1 MDTVWNVAVD
11 FWDVLLKMSPY
22 LLFGFLVAGVLSVLV
37 RPAWVEKHLGGRGFW
52 NITKASLMGVP
63 LPLCSCGVIPVAASL
78 RRHGAGKGPTTSF
91 LISTPQTGVDSVF
104 VTFSLLGPVAAI
116 FRPLAALACGLIGGS
131 AVALSTQENNPDSD
145 VEHMQEGA
153 ACTDAC
159 CVDGETDHPW
169 RRGLK
174 YGFVT
179 LPADIGK
186 ALLVGLVIAALIS
199 ALVPQEQLIKVVGGG
214 ILGMLVMMLFGVP
227 MYVCATASVPIAAA
241 LVSKGV
247 EPGAAM
253 VFLMTGPATNAATI
267 ATLWRTMG
275 RKTAIIY
282 LLSVALTALAAGMIL
297 NWIFHSTGM
306 KPAPP
311 MGEMMP
317 MWLKLGST
325 VLLIAVLGHA
335 ILRPKLTG
343 WLTARR
349 SQQERWNEP
358 AAPEDLAERL
368 AGETPGGNAWRVR
381 IEGMHCSHCADAV
394 KRALQEVAGVRN
406 ASADAGKGRADV
418 TGEAIQPDRLREAVE
433 SLGYE
438 VKGVAVRA

>member
-1 MDTVWNVAVD
+1 MDIAWNVAID
-11 FWDVLLKMSPY
+11 FWNVLLEMSPY

-37 RPAWVEKHLGGRGFW
+37 RPAWVEKHLGGSGFW

-91 LISTPQTGVDSVF
+91 LISTPQTGVDSIF

-116 FRPLAALACGLIGGS
+116 FRPFAALLCGLIGGS
-131 AVALSTQENNPDSD
+131 AVALSTQEDHPNED

-159 CVDGETDHPW
+159 CVEGGSEHPW
-169 RRGLK
+169 VRGLK

-214 ILGMLVMMLFGVP
+214 ILGMLVMMVLGVP

-275 RKTAIIY
+275 KRTAVIY
-282 LLSVALTALAAGMIL
+282 LASVAVTALVAGTVL
-297 NWIFHSTGM
+297 NWVFRVTEM

-325 VLLIAVLGHA
+325 ILLIAVLAHA
-335 ILRPKLTG
+335 MIRPKLTG
-343 WLTARR
+343 WLAKRR
-349 SQQERWNEP
+349 SQQERWGEP
-358 AAPEDLAERL
+358 TAPEQLAERL
-368 AGETPGGNAWRVR
+368 VGEGADGSAWRMR

-394 KRALQEVAGVRN
+394 KRALHEVAGVQT
-406 ASADAGKGRADV
+406 ASANADTGRAEV
-418 TGEAIQPDRLREAVE
+418 SGESIEPEHLKEAVE
-433 SLGYE
+433 SLGYD
-438 VKGVAVRA
+438 VKGVSVGA